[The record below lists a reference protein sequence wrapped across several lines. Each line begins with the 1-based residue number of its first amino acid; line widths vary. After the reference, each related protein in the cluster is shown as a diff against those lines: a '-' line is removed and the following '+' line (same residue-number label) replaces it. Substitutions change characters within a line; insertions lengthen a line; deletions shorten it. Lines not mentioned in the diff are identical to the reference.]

1 MANNGEFWRISAR
14 GAAVAGNLQKSPI
27 FSSSERS
34 AAPGQWASL
43 TGLVG
48 RLIGGMR

>member
-27 FSSSERS
+27 FYSGERS
-34 AAPGQWASL
+34 AALGQGASL
-43 TGLVG
+43 AALVG
-48 RLIGGMR
+48 CLLGEMQ